1 MGLKMTQE
9 LPSPIKHAIESGEA
23 ILFLGSG
30 ASFDALINGVKT
42 RVHGE
47 ELKNKLSDEFLS
59 GKHKDKSLMTVADL
73 ARNDA
78 SLGKVQA
85 FIRDIFINLKPAPF
99 HLKIAKFRWHA
110 IITTNYDLVVERAYE
125 ECEKPLQKLMSVTK
139 DGEQLEAALAEQN
152 SVPYLK
158 LHGCI
163 TNYTDNKVPLVLD
176 SNEYS
181 KFKTGRENLVKTFT
195 EWAMQHPIIFCG
207 YSLNDEN
214 IKDILFDIGDA
225 SQQRDSYLY
234 VDLEFDSI
242 LTRFWQSRRITP
254 FTSNFEDFLSHLE
267 QEIPLTQRML
277 AKHFT
282 RSELSI
288 AKYIPSHNNPS
299 QDLLQY
305 LVEELLHIEPTMPA
319 MQAVDPKSFYSGL
332 DVSFNPIYNDLDI
345 HRELLVELL
354 NKAVIDTLQSTLPK
368 LFFIK
373 GYAGCGKS
381 VFIKR
386 LALETSR
393 LLDQPLVIWIKEGS
407 ILRPNL
413 ILELQKLINSRLYV
427 FIDDSIEYQDD
438 IDILLN
444 RAEVAGLSIT
454 VIACARTNELAIY
467 GKSLQKK
474 ITKDFELFD
483 LESNE
488 VKQLLD
494 KLSKFKILGPLQ
506 QYSDDEKRVFI
517 AKFYGQQLLVALH
530 EITFGDSF
538 EDILVSEYEKI
549 MPREAQ
555 QLYLDI
561 CTLHQSGVG
570 VRAGLISRVSEFPIS
585 VVNDFLNGPL
595 ARVIR
600 SNYDSKYRDY
610 VYKSRH
616 QEISK
621 MVFSLTINEQSARAY
636 QLIRILSKID
646 LDYSSDKKAFFEL
659 VKGKRLAEL
668 FERKDLAISVFDAA
682 ERANPP
688 MSFLYHQKAILEL
701 NHASGND
708 EAATEFLR
716 LAEVAAHDEGYRDSS
731 IQHTKANL
739 FRKRALSAKSPIERE
754 RYRADARSILK
765 PQIAKNDSSYPEHLL
780 GLVLLDELKEFFE
793 NKRASEDDGL
803 QELTEQS
810 IIRITSEIARI
821 IDDQLLKSPND
832 GPMTKLRSDFLKTV
846 GNQPQALMVLESFHK
861 RNPANSSITRIYAEA
876 LSTSNKLDEAI
887 VVIRSAV
894 LASPNDMLASFS
906 LSKMLIKKDEFTN
919 SEIILSFL
927 RRSFS
932 DGDSHYEARLLF
944 ARCNLL
950 YGDLA
955 RGKDEFLQL
964 QRSYIP
970 LKDKCFFPVLNVD
983 GTEHRYFGKII
994 SKQAGFG
1001 FITTSDLR
1009 FNVYFRQDTL
1019 KAFEWDS
1026 MEIGHM
1032 LEYSLGF
1039 TFRGSVAFN
1048 IKSQSGSQML
1058 IPV

>member
-1 MGLKMTQE
+1 MTDK
-9 LPSPIKHAIESGEA
+9 LPSPIKKAIESGEA

-30 ASFDALINGVKT
+30 ASFDALINGKQT
-42 RVHGE
+42 RIHGD
-47 ELKNKLSDEFLS
+47 ELKNKLSETFLN
-59 GKHKDKSLMTVADL
+59 GKHKTKSLMFVADL

-78 SLGKVQA
+78 SLEKVQT
-85 FIRDIFINLKPAPF
+85 FVRDIFIDLKPAPF
-99 HLKIAKFRWHA
+99 HLKIPQFRWHA
-110 IITTNYDLVVERAYE
+110 IVTTNYDLVIERAYE
-125 ECEKPLQKLMSVTK
+125 ESDKPLQKLMPVTK
-139 DGEQLEAALAEQN
+139 DGEELEAALAEQN

-163 TNYTDNKVPLVLD
+163 NNFNDKNIPLVLD
-176 SNEYS
+176 SQEYS
-181 KFKTGRENLVKTFT
+181 KFKRGRENLVKTFT
-195 EWAMQHPIIFCG
+195 EWAMQHPIVFCG

-234 VDLEFDSI
+234 VDLEFDEI

-254 FTSNFEDFLSHLE
+254 FESTFENFLNYLE
-267 QEIPLTQRML
+267 QQIPIAQRML
-277 AKHFT
+277 AKHFS
-282 RSELSI
+282 RSDLSI
-288 AKYIPSHNNPS
+288 SRYIPSHNNPS
-299 QDLLQY
+299 PDLLQY
-305 LVEELLHIEPTMPA
+305 LSEELIHVEPTMPSTT
-319 MQAVDPKSFYSGL
+319 AVDPKKFYSGL
-332 DVSFNPIYNDLDI
+332 DVSFIPIYSDLDI
-345 HRELLVELL
+345 QREPLSELL
-354 NKAVIDTLQSTLPK
+354 NTAVIDTLQSTLPK

-381 VFIKR
+381 VFAKR

-393 LLDQPLVIWIKEGS
+393 LLDQPLVIWVKEGA

-413 ILELQKLINSRLYV
+413 ILELQELIKSRIYL
-427 FIDDSIEYQDD
+427 FIDDSIEFQDELD
-438 IDILLN
+438 QLLD
-444 RAEVAGLSIT
+444 RATQKEIPIT

-488 VKQLLD
+488 VKQLLENLA
-494 KLSKFKILGPLQ
+494 KYQILGPLQ
-506 QYSDDEKRVFI
+506 KYSDDEKQIFI
-517 AKFYGQQLLVALH
+517 EKFYGQQLLVALH

-538 EDILVSEYEKI
+538 ENILVTEFEKI
-549 MPREAQ
+549 IPREAQ

-570 VRAGLISRVSEFPIS
+570 VRAGLISRITDFPIS
-585 VVNDFLNGPL
+585 TLNDFLNGSL

-600 SNYDSKYRDY
+600 SNYDRKYRDL

-621 MVFSLTINEQSARAY
+621 MVFSITIKDQNERAL

-659 VKGKRLAEL
+659 VKGKRLADL
-668 FERKDLAISVFDAA
+668 FERKDLALSVFDAA
-682 ERANPP
+682 EKANPP

-701 NHASGND
+701 NHSKGND
-708 EAATEFLR
+708 DSASEFLR
-716 LAEVAAHDEGYRDSS
+716 LAEAAAQNEGYRDAS

-739 FRKRALSAKSPIERE
+739 LRKKALSAKSSIERN

-765 PQIAKNDSSYPEHLL
+765 PQISKNDNSYPEHLF

-793 NKRASEDDGL
+793 QKNNLTDTDIS
-803 QELTEQS
+803 QLTEQS
-810 IIRITSEIARI
+810 IIRITSELSKI
-821 IDDQLLKSPND
+821 IDDQLLKHPND
-832 GPMTKLRSDFLKTV
+832 GPMTKLRSDFLITIGK
-846 GNQPQALMVLESFHK
+846 QPKAISVLESFYK
-861 RNPANSSITRIYAEA
+861 RNPDNVSITRIYAEA
-876 LSTSNKLDEAI
+876 LSANNKLDQAI
-887 VVIRSAV
+887 EVIRSAV
-894 LASPNDMLASFS
+894 LASPTDKLASLS
-906 LSKMLIKKDEFTN
+906 LSKMLIKKDEFGN
-919 SEIILSFL
+919 SVSILSFL

-950 YGDLA
+950 YGDLTL
-955 RGKDEFLQL
+955 GKNEFFQL

-970 LKDKCFFPVLNVD
+970 QKDKCFFPVLNTD
-983 GTEHRYFGKII
+983 GSEHRYSGKIL
-994 SKQAGFG
+994 SKQTGFG

-1009 FNVYFRQDTL
+1009 FNVYFRQDNIKST
-1019 KAFEWDS
+1019 EWNFI
-1026 MEIGHM
+1026 EPGHII
-1032 LEYSLGF
+1032 EYSLGF
-1039 TFRGSVAFN
+1039 TYRGPVAFD
-1048 IKSQSGSQML
+1048 IRCQSGNQL
-1058 IPV
+1058 IMHI